1 MFRTHRWIRVL
12 PVTGCCA
19 IGGGWIWTRPPG
31 CAHAISRKRTRPA
44 APKTPHNRVRSTEQ
58 IKPPHARGPSPSSG
72 PQDHHSTAR
81 VRLVTDK
88 RHMASRATD
97 PTCGISTPQRGL
109 DSNAPAPPSGDLEK
123 DSRGRTGRLLTGIA
137 RLIMTRFAT
146 LNHWIRIT
154 RQTTNEP

>member
-109 DSNAPAPPSGDLEK
+109 DSNAPAPPSERIRGMVLFLHSPMTAGTDGSSSACTV
-123 DSRGRTGRLLTGIA
+123 SRIPLPFNALSRI
-137 RLIMTRFAT
+137 RF
-146 LNHWIRIT
+146 
-154 RQTTNEP
+154 